1 MDVHLENKVLLLDC
15 RRSDMQNAG
24 ARFQS
29 DRRLEAAN
37 YESAVREMEELLSS
51 RFPYF
56 HSVAYRLLGDAAD
69 AEDAVQDAF
78 FTAYQHLNQFR
89 GDSPLS
95 AWLASIVCNCA
106 RMLLRRR
113 PRHAMISL
121 DEPMGMQQEFPLA
134 EQLACKGPSPEDECR
149 RSEMNKH
156 LAEAAEELT
165 PALRRTLHLREV
177 EGLSIRETAKILGVT
192 SATVKSHLS
201 RARARMC
208 RSVSQRCRTRRRQ

>member
-1 MDVHLENKVLLLDC
+1 
-15 RRSDMQNAG
+15 MQNTEAHIQG
-24 ARFQS
+24 
-29 DRRLEAAN
+29 DRRLETAD
-37 YESAVREMEELLSS
+37 YESTVREMEELLSH

-95 AWLASIVCNCA
+95 AWLATIVCNCA
-106 RMLLRRR
+106 RMLMRRR
-113 PRHAMISL
+113 PRHVIISL

-134 EQLACKGPSPEDECR
+134 EQLACEGPSPEDECR
-149 RSEMNKH
+149 RSEMNRH
-156 LAEAAEELT
+156 LARAAEELT

-177 EGLSIRETAKILGVT
+177 EGLSIHETAKILGVT
-192 SATVKSHLS
+192 SGTVKSHLS

-208 RSVSQRCRTRRRQ
+208 RSVSQRCRTRRSE